1 VALAKA
7 EYRQISMEWH
17 RFLGVAEIEGWVRT
31 AGPEALIEV
40 PQKVNVAVKRVGIW
54 ESDGVEGS
62 GDQFWFKRRRLNGQ
76 GLLEGIENM

>member
-1 VALAKA
+1 
-7 EYRQISMEWH
+7 MEWH
-17 RFLGVAEIEGWVRT
+17 CFLGVAEIEGWVRT
-31 AGPEALIEV
+31 AKGPEALIEV

-76 GLLEGIENM
+76 GLLEGTENM